1 VRAALAVLLVWLAAN
16 IIADLDHSA
25 VAERGLVA
33 TLLHEWSER
42 LTLFV
47 FVALVYS
54 VVEAMVVTIRT
65 ASRIVSHESVGL
77 DDSRY
82 TLEYDRGCPAAL
94 ARVTE
99 RHRVADQLLDLA
111 ESLPALPAVVVCVFV
126 ASRAP
131 LFDAWMWSDSAVALV
146 VGSLIAISCGLWRVR
161 RVRRQLR
168 DQHERDLERLGLE
181 WRTKAG
187 PLREQARIRRALA
200 ELRARPA
207 LAFLRGPVIGP
218 LLGPAVT
225 FLASLLSD
233 TSIMEWAAGLGG
245 LGS

>member
-1 VRAALAVLLVWLAAN
+1 
-16 IIADLDHSA
+16 
-25 VAERGLVA
+25 
-33 TLLHEWSER
+33 
-42 LTLFV
+42 
-47 FVALVYS
+47 
-54 VVEAMVVTIRT
+54 
-65 ASRIVSHESVGL
+65 
-77 DDSRY
+77 
-82 TLEYDRGCPAAL
+82 
-94 ARVTE
+94 
-99 RHRVADQLLDLA
+99 
-111 ESLPALPAVVVCVFV
+111 
-126 ASRAP
+126 
-131 LFDAWMWSDSAVALV
+131 MWSDSAVALV